1 MCTWA
6 VLETIDFFL
15 RNHSDVFV
23 CTMDMTKAFDLV
35 RHSLLFRKLLK
46 GGLPV
51 IFIRLLILIYALQ
64 SANVRWNG
72 AISDFFS
79 LTNGVKQGGVLS
91 AILYCFYCN
100 DLFKYLREKKSGC
113 WVNGHYMGILGY
125 SDDNL
130 LIAPS
135 RSSLQN
141 MLQVCEEYA
150 ADHNL
155 KFSTDKNPKK
165 CKTKCLKFLQKDR
178 FVKPLDL
185 CRNPLPWVDGA
196 KHLGNFIENRIDGL
210 KKDIRMKRAEYI
222 NKNNEIIQEFSFCHP
237 KAIFHLNKVYNSHFS
252 GSCLWDLFSREAVML
267 ENTWNVSI
275 RLMFDLPIQTHTW
288 YIEPISESSHVKIIL
303 IKRFLTFVQALKS
316 SPKLILTNLL
326 KMISKDV
333 QSVTGSNLR
342 KILLL
347 VNKSD
352 VDDLVPEDSSKIQ
365 YRPEDEEN
373 TWKIRMVKELIE
385 VRNGTLQVD
394 NFNEDEIKEVLD
406 SLCVD

>member
-1 MCTWA
+1 
-6 VLETIDFFL
+6 
-15 RNHSDVFV
+15 
-23 CTMDMTKAFDLV
+23 
-35 RHSLLFRKLLK
+35 
-46 GGLPV
+46 
-51 IFIRLLILIYALQ
+51 
-64 SANVRWNG
+64 
-72 AISDFFS
+72 
-79 LTNGVKQGGVLS
+79 
-91 AILYCFYCN
+91 
-100 DLFKYLREKKSGC
+100 
-113 WVNGHYMGILGY
+113 
-125 SDDNL
+125 
-130 LIAPS
+130 
-135 RSSLQN
+135 
-141 MLQVCEEYA
+141 
-150 ADHNL
+150 
-155 KFSTDKNPKK
+155 
-165 CKTKCLKFLQKDR
+165 
-178 FVKPLDL
+178 
-185 CRNPLPWVDGA
+185 
-196 KHLGNFIENRIDGL
+196 
-210 KKDIRMKRAEYI
+210 
-222 NKNNEIIQEFSFCHP
+222 
-237 KAIFHLNKVYNSHFS
+237 
-252 GSCLWDLFSREAVML
+252 LWDLFSREAVML